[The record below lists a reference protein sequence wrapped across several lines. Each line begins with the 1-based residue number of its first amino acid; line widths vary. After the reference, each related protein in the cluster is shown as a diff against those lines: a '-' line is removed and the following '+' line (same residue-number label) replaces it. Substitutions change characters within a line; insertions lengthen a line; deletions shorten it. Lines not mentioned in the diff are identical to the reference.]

1 MILGICGAGGLGR
14 EILEL
19 AKIINN
25 TEKRW
30 TDFIFIEIGDFP
42 DVING
47 ISVCTYEDAKKR
59 YGTALEIVIALG
71 EPAKREK
78 LFREVK
84 EDGVALPTLIHPDV
98 YIPESTFIGIG
109 VVIQQGCFI
118 SCNVKIGDY
127 VLIQSQTN
135 VSHDVLLDEGC
146 ILSGMANLGGNVNL
160 GKYSYVGLSVCVKQ
174 GVSIGNYSIVGM
186 GSVVCKDIEDE
197 IIVVGNPAH
206 PIRKNEEKR
215 VFK

>member
-19 AKIINN
+19 AKIINK
-25 TEKRW
+25 TENRW
-30 TDFIFIEIGDFP
+30 TDFTFIEIGDFP

-47 ISVCTYEDAKKR
+47 ISVCTYEDAKRR
-59 YGTALEIVIALG
+59 YGANLEIVIALG

-78 LFREVK
+78 LFKEVNK
-84 EDGVALPTLIHPDV
+84 DGIALPDLIHPDV
-98 YIPESTFIGIG
+98 HIPENTFVGIG

-127 VLIQSQTN
+127 VLIQSQVN
-135 VSHDVLLDEGC
+135 VSHDVFLDEGC
-146 ILSGMANLGGNVNL
+146 ILSGMANLGGNVRI
-160 GKYSYVGLSVCVKQ
+160 GKYSYVGLSACVKQ
-174 GVSIGNYSIVGM
+174 GVSIGEYSIAGM
-186 GSVVCKDIEDE
+186 GSVVCKDIEDG
-197 IIVVGNPAH
+197 IIVVGNPAR
-206 PIRKNEEKR
+206 PIRKNQEKR